1 MIKGFMTKSALL
13 DYINHELY
21 YGRNKFVFEL
31 IDNINYLTSKYQEY
45 KAKVY
50 KALYDKF
57 DDDKYGILFIS
68 KIAEEALKP
77 TEVKPLDIHDR
88 DSEYT
93 NEEII
98 KLYNDYLEIA
108 HKSTIYFTR
117 IHTISFMFSAMGYD
131 CDQFPEVLGI
141 ITGTYNGKNNGY
153 DRKELQTK
161 FFNMILDLNN
171 NFDDEWVKLNK
182 FDLYKLK

>member
-68 KIAEEALKP
+68 RIAEEALKP

-98 KLYNDYLEIA
+98 LLIKSFDKLSSINEFNKILNPLTVLTKSGLEIL
-108 HKSTIYFTR
+108 
-117 IHTISFMFSAMGYD
+117 
-131 CDQFPEVLGI
+131 V
-141 ITGTYNGKNNGY
+141 
-153 DRKELQTK
+153 
-161 FFNMILDLNN
+161 ILRNSMQPIFKVSSIFAIAAID
-171 NFDDEWVKLNK
+171 
-182 FDLYKLK
+182 